1 MPKDEVRE
9 LQLFIEN
16 DGALYRQQY
25 QPILK
30 NLALKK
36 ARGVY
41 DSAKAAKLF
50 GYLVDAGAK
59 KYAREFA
66 SPGEWN
72 RMFTVADRKEV
83 ARNLTR
89 DFETEHDLGNYKHL
103 LPAKYQRVANPVV
116 RDKWVAAQIKITKA
130 GKILAKIAPAALGKK
145 RAVKRAATKK
155 RAVPKKKTAT
165 KKRARR

>member
-1 MPKDEVRE
+1 MPKDDIRE

-16 DGALYRQQY
+16 DGALYRQQNL
-25 QPILK
+25 PILR

-72 RMFTVADRKEV
+72 RIFSVADRKEA
-83 ARNLTR
+83 ARNFVR
-89 DFETEHDLGNYKHL
+89 HFEVEHDLGNYRHL
-103 LPAKYQRVANPVV
+103 LPAKYQRVSNPVAFV
-116 RDKWVAAQIKITKA
+116 RDKWVTAKIKVTKA
-130 GKILAKIAPAALGKK
+130 GKILAKVPPGAVGGKAKKAKKSAAKRPAK
-145 RAVKRAATKK
+145 RASKRKRAA
-155 RAVPKKKTAT
+155 
-165 KKRARR
+165 